1 MIAYKNI
8 SKILDLFNANYIFLT
23 LAISVV
29 SAILLVVLSK
39 KYLQILQQSSY
50 RNCEFNDW
58 LKKKPN
64 VYNSRLI
71 ALSVLSFLGSVI
83 VVAAFSFFKSDIV
96 SYLSLLMYVFFAF
109 LYVLGDKKHKDK
121 CRLTYTN
128 RVKRLI
134 GAHFLVSL
142 IISFVF
148 LTLINVTF
156 YFVKDI
162 WWLKSS
168 RLSLV
173 TVLPCFIPFI
183 LKISNL
189 IITPIEKANNKKYI
203 KIATKKLKDFPDMI
217 KIGITGSYGKT
228 SVKNMLLTIL
238 STKYKVFAT
247 PKSYNTPM
255 GVCKSVESLD
265 SSFDIFICEMG
276 ARYKGDI
283 KELCDI
289 VNPSY
294 GIITGITKQHLQ
306 TFKTLENIKETKAE
320 LLKAVKTCVISS
332 DSEATLSL
340 KTESGVEIITAGI
353 NEDSQVFAHDIKC
366 TKQGSEFILN
376 FNGQKIATSTKLLGE
391 HNVSNL
397 VLASALAF
405 RLGLSLE
412 EIAEGISKVESVPHR
427 LELVENDKGITII
440 DDSYNANPVGSK
452 IAIKFAKSFGNRT
465 IVVTPG
471 MVELGKSEKQE
482 NIQYGKNL
490 AVCDFVILVGETCA
504 YSVREGLFEAGFNFD
519 NVFMAKTMEDAKV
532 KLSEIVLA
540 GDTVLFEND
549 LPDRFL

>member
-1 MIAYKNI
+1 MIAYKDI
-8 SKILDLFNANYIFLT
+8 TKIIDLFNTNYILFT

-29 SAILLVVLSK
+29 SAILLLALSK

-50 RNCEFNDW
+50 RNCEFNFW

-71 ALSVLSFLGSVI
+71 ALTVLSFLGSVI
-83 VVAAFSFFKSDIV
+83 VVIS
-96 SYLSLLMYVFFAF
+96 FAF
-109 LYVLGDKKHKDK
+109 LKSEITAYASLLVYILFVALYFLGDKKHKDK
-121 CRLTYTN
+121 CPLSFTN
-128 RVKRLI
+128 RIKRLI
-134 GAHFLVSL
+134 GAYFLISL
-142 IISFVF
+142 IISFAL
-148 LTLINVTF
+148 LTLINIAF
-156 YFVKDI
+156 YYAKDI
-162 WWLKSS
+162 WWLKSL
-168 RLSLV
+168 RLSFV
-173 TVLPCFIPFI
+173 TVLPCFIP
-183 LKISNL
+183 KIIKLANL
-189 IITPIEKANNKKYI
+189 IISPIEKSINKKFI
-203 KIATKKLKDFPDMI
+203 KIATKKLESFPDMI

-228 SVKNMLLTIL
+228 SVKNMLSTIL
-238 STKYKVFAT
+238 SSKYKVFAT

-255 GVCKSVESLD
+255 GVSMAVESLD

-332 DSEATLSL
+332 DSDETLSL
-340 KTESGVEIITAGI
+340 ETENGAVITAGI
-353 NEDSQVFAHDIKC
+353 NEEGQVFAQDIKC

-376 FNGQKIATSTKLLGE
+376 FNGQKISASTKLLGE

-405 RLGLSLE
+405 ELGLSLE
-412 EIAEGISKVESVPHR
+412 EIAEGISKVENVPHR
-427 LELVENDKGITII
+427 LELVKNDKGITII
-440 DDSYNANPVGSK
+440 DDSYNANPVGTK
-452 IAIKFAKSFGNRT
+452 AAIRVAKSFGSRT

-471 MVELGKSEKQE
+471 MVELGKFEKLE
-482 NIQYGKNL
+482 NIEYGKNL
-490 AVCDFVILVGETCA
+490 AVCDIIILVGETCA

-519 NVFMAKTMEDAKV
+519 NVFMVKTMEDAKV
-532 KLSEIVLA
+532 KLSDIVQE